1 MPLELHLLNY
11 IGKRWIKK
19 HSHMYTH
26 KNKIKNFREVKGHL
40 GEPYGTLKKKVLIC
54 VKY

>member
-26 KNKIKNFREVKGHL
+26 IKIKEK
-40 GEPYGTLKKKVLIC
+40 TLEKSKDI
-54 VKY
+54 